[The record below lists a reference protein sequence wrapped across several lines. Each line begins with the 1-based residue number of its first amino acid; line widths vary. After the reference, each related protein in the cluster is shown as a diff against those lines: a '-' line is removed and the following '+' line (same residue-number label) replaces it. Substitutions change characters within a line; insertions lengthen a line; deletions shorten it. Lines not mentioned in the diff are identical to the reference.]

1 MRELDIKNIR
11 VTYPCKNGAVVFIG
25 NDCEYAIHYNVTLAM
40 KRAGKLYLNK
50 DYVNRFS
57 QSDLK
62 TIRGIDDTFKK
73 KGEKF
78 LSELYEIKVVD
89 FVKGD

>member
-1 MRELDIKNIR
+1 MKIKNVR
-11 VTYPCKNGAVVFIG
+11 VTYPCKEGAVVFIG
-25 NDCEYAIHYNVTLAM
+25 NDCEYALHYNVTLAV
-40 KRAGKLYLNK
+40 KKKGTLYLNK
-50 DYVNRFS
+50 GYVNRFT
-57 QSDLK
+57 QTDLK
-62 TIRGIDDTFKK
+62 TIRGIDGTFKK